1 MYVWNTFVV
10 LIKRVKNLFEPGV
23 CQTFAE
29 TFNWEIKQILQ
40 KLVDCMKGGNEFANR
55 FEISSAY

>member
-10 LIKRVKNLFEPGV
+10 LVKWVKNLFEPGV

-29 TFNWEIKQILQ
+29 TFNREI
-40 KLVDCMKGGNEFANR
+40 
-55 FEISSAY
+55 